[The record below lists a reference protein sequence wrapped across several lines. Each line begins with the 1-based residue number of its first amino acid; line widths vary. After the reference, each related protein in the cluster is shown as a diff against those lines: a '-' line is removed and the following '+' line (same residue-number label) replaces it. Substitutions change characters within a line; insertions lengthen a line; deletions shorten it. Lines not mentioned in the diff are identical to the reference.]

1 MNVDIA
7 FSLCW
12 CRQTLQLS
20 RQLGDRALEA
30 QACYSLGNAYT
41 LLGDYVLAIEYHA
54 LHLKIARELSDHV
67 GESRACWSLSNA
79 HRAVG
84 NSEQAMSYVRRQR
97 DICAQ
102 VLYVNL
108 IFFLCCSVVQLVI
121 CRDQIFPKNFVG
133 KFAKFRASPRQIF
146 HV

>member
-1 MNVDIA
+1 MNVVDIA
-7 FSLCW
+7 CSLCL

-20 RQLGDRALEA
+20 RQLADRALEA

-84 NSEQAMSYVRRQR
+84 NSEQAMSYVMRQR
-97 DICAQ
+97 DVCAQ
-102 VLYVNL
+102 VLYATLV
-108 IFFLCCSVVQLVI
+108 FLCCSLVWLMI
-121 CRDQIFPKNFVG
+121 LSGLEKT
-133 KFAKFRASPRQIF
+133 
-146 HV
+146 